1 MMKTLRL
8 FTVIMLAVLVLSTW
22 TPAPVY
28 AKGSETAPSSS
39 NASAADFAKTKL
51 AKLRVNNRTGG
62 TLYVTFSGDRGY
74 SFSTSNQG
82 KTTFESVI
90 QPGKYTI
97 TVRASACNGQ
107 LTYRRKVKGGTVSL
121 PAFVCKRKK

>member
-1 MMKTLRL
+1 MKTLRL
-8 FTVIMLAVLVLSTW
+8 FTIIILAVLVLSSW

-28 AKGSETAPSSS
+28 AKGSDIAPSKTTTLVV
-39 NASAADFAKTKL
+39 DPAKTKL
-51 AKLRVNNRTGG
+51 ARLRVNNRTGG
-62 TLYVTFSGDRGY
+62 TLYVSFSGERGY

-82 KTTFESVI
+82 KTTFEPVI

-121 PAFVCKRKK
+121 PAFVCRHK